1 MSVARRG
8 IAWSRRHGAC
18 GYRGVARS
26 SGRRAR
32 QVTVG
37 LIIKAP
43 HGDAPEIN
51 RFYAPVMTGIEE
63 ICRIREVDLLF
74 AAMPVD
80 DQYYPLEVPRLV
92 TERSTDGLIV
102 VGAHLSHGTT
112 AILEDGPPA
121 ILVDA
126 YAEDVAF
133 DFVVSDNVGG
143 GPRGDGAPHQPRPS
157 RDRARRQPAGL
168 VSEHPAASPRLR
180 ASDGRG
186 GAHASVRRRLAHVP
200 PEAAAAAALQYVRAH
215 PEVTAAFCS
224 NDAIAVALIQGAQR
238 ADIDVPGALSVV
250 GYDDID
256 LARFVSPQLTTM
268 AVDKLGMGRLAV
280 TMLLHRLEFSQA
292 AVIQALIRP
301 RLVERGSVRTI
312 ETLASTTGEAR
323 PDLIVT
329 SARRLVGA
337 DRGEDLGQVAV
348 RQARDRVGRSVIDR
362 DLCPWPRRR
371 ERRTGRRRSGRP
383 RPARTTPG
391 VRGDSR
397 ARAR

>member
-1 MSVARRG
+1 MTEDEGRDARKRVTITDVARGAGVSPAAVSLAIRG
-8 IAWSRRHGAC
+8 EPGVSRETRDRIVETARRL
-18 GYRGVARS
+18 GYRGVSRTPN
-26 SGRRAR
+26 RRAR

-112 AILEDGPPA
+112 ALLEDGPPA

-133 DFVVSDNVGG
+133 DSVVSDNVGG
-143 GPRGDGAPHQPRPS
+143 ARAAMEHLISRGHREIVLVGSQPDSFPS
-157 RDRARRQPAGL
+157 ILQ
-168 VSEHPAASPRLR
+168 
-180 ASDGRG
+180 
-186 GAHASVRRRLAHVP
+186 RRRGYEQAMAEAELTPRYVDVPHVP
-200 PEAAAAAALQYVRAH
+200 PESAASAALEYLAAH
-215 PEVTAAFCS
+215 PDVTAAFCC
-224 NDAIAVALIQGAQR
+224 NDAVAVALIQGAQR
-238 ADIDVPGALSVV
+238 EGIDVPGSLSVV

-280 TMLLHRLEFSQA
+280 TLLLHRLEFPQA
-292 AVIQALIRP
+292 AVVQAHIRP
-301 RLVERGSVRTI
+301 RLVERGSVRNAAVKTR
-312 ETLASTTGEAR
+312 AEALR
-323 PDLIVT
+323 P
-329 SARRLVGA
+329 
-337 DRGEDLGQVAV
+337 
-348 RQARDRVGRSVIDR
+348 
-362 DLCPWPRRR
+362 
-371 ERRTGRRRSGRP
+371 
-383 RPARTTPG
+383 
-391 VRGDSR
+391 
-397 ARAR
+397 

>member
-1 MSVARRG
+1 MAEDDTQESRKRVTLADVARAAGVSPAAVSLAIRG
-8 IAWSRRHGAC
+8 EPGVSRETRERVVETARQL
-18 GYRGVARS
+18 GYRGVTRS
-26 SGRRAR
+26 TSRRGR
-32 QVTVG
+32 QVTIG

-43 HGDAPEIN
+43 HGDAPEVN

-92 TERSTDGLIV
+92 TERSTHGLIV

-112 AILEDGPPA
+112 MILEDGPPA

-133 DFVVSDNVGG
+133 DSVVSDNVGG
-143 GPRGDGAPHQPRPS
+143 ARAAMEHLISRGHREIVLVGSHPDSFPS
-157 RDRARRQPAGL
+157 ILQ
-168 VSEHPAASPRLR
+168 
-180 ASDGRG
+180 
-186 GAHASVRRRLAHVP
+186 RRRGYEQAITEAELTPRYVDVPHVP
-200 PEAAAAAALQYVRAH
+200 PEAAAAAALQYVVTH
-215 PEVTAAFCS
+215 PEVTAAFCC
-224 NDAIAVALIQGAQR
+224 NDAVAVALIQAAQGAG
-238 ADIDVPGALSVV
+238 IVVPDALSIV

-280 TMLLHRLEFSQA
+280 TLLLHRIEFTQA

-312 ETLASTTGEAR
+312 EAR
-323 PDLIVT
+323 A
-329 SARRLVGA
+329 SARSEAL
-337 DRGEDLGQVAV
+337 
-348 RQARDRVGRSVIDR
+348 RS
-362 DLCPWPRRR
+362 
-371 ERRTGRRRSGRP
+371 
-383 RPARTTPG
+383 
-391 VRGDSR
+391 
-397 ARAR
+397 

>member
-1 MSVARRG
+1 MAEDATRDGRRRVTLADVARDVGVSPAAVSLAIRG
-8 IAWSRRHGAC
+8 EPGVSRETRDRVVDTARRL
-18 GYRGVARS
+18 GYRGVSRS
-26 SGRRAR
+26 PSRRAR

-112 AILEDGPPA
+112 ALLEDGPPA

-133 DFVVSDNVGG
+133 DSVVSDNVGG
-143 GPRGDGAPHQPRPS
+143 ARAAMEHLISRGHHEIILVGSQPDSFPS
-157 RDRARRQPAGL
+157 ILQ
-168 VSEHPAASPRLR
+168 
-180 ASDGRG
+180 
-186 GAHASVRRRLAHVP
+186 RRRGYEQAMAEAELAPRYVDVPHVP
-200 PEAAAAAALQYVRAH
+200 PEAAAAAALQYLGAH
-215 PEVTAAFCS
+215 PEVTAAFCC
-224 NDAIAVALIQGAQR
+224 NDAVAVALIQGAQQGG
-238 ADIDVPGALSVV
+238 IDVPGALSVV

-280 TMLLHRLEFSQA
+280 TLLLHRLEFTQA
-292 AVIQALIRP
+292 AVVQALIRP
-301 RLVERGSVRTI
+301 RLVERGSVRN
-312 ETLASTTGEAR
+312 
-323 PDLIVT
+323 
-329 SARRLVGA
+329 VGA
-337 DRGEDLGQVAV
+337 AAPVRSEAV
-348 RQARDRVGRSVIDR
+348 RR
-362 DLCPWPRRR
+362 
-371 ERRTGRRRSGRP
+371 
-383 RPARTTPG
+383 
-391 VRGDSR
+391 
-397 ARAR
+397 

>member
-1 MSVARRG
+1 MAEDGANASRRRVTLADVARDAGVSPAAVSLAIRG
-8 IAWSRRHGAC
+8 EPGVSRETRDRVVDTARRL
-18 GYRGVARS
+18 GYRGVTRS
-26 SGRRAR
+26 AGRRAR

-112 AILEDGPPA
+112 ALLEDGPPA

-133 DFVVSDNVGG
+133 DSVVSDNVGG
-143 GPRGDGAPHQPRPS
+143 A
-157 RDRARRQPAGL
+157 RAAM
-168 VSEHPAASPRLR
+168 EHLI
-180 ASDGRG
+180 GRG
-186 GAHASVRRRLAHVP
+186 HREIVLVGSQPDSFPSILQRRRGYEQAMAEAELTPRYVDVAHVP
-200 PEAAAAAALQYVRAH
+200 PEAAATGALQYLATH
-215 PEVTAAFCS
+215 PEVSAAFCC
-224 NDAIAVALIQGAQR
+224 NDAVAVALIQGAQR
-238 ADIDVPGALSVV
+238 AGIDVPGKLSVV

-280 TMLLHRLEFSQA
+280 TLLLHRLEFAQA
-292 AVIQALIRP
+292 AVVQALIRP

-312 ETLASTTGEAR
+312 DAVAPAKSE
-323 PDLIVT
+323 
-329 SARRLVGA
+329 
-337 DRGEDLGQVAV
+337 AV
-348 RQARDRVGRSVIDR
+348 RS
-362 DLCPWPRRR
+362 
-371 ERRTGRRRSGRP
+371 
-383 RPARTTPG
+383 
-391 VRGDSR
+391 
-397 ARAR
+397 